1 GPRRSGRKHLA
12 RALCRELGRP
22 LLVLNLAGLPREPSE
37 LGRLARSA
45 CRDALLAGAA
55 LYVDDAD
62 EHTDAEGPVV
72 LPRPLRLALARFPGL
87 LFLGSQRRIEALDV
101 LDRDVLRIS
110 CELPTSEERIAMWRA
125 ALPGDVKLA
134 EGVDLGELS
143 RKYTLGAGAI
153 RAGARDAANA

>member
-1 GPRRSGRKHLA
+1 RVVRAAVGESGIDDALTSSSRLAVPGVPLAEIKVAASTKDRALQLLELGGGREPAAPGSATALRPVIALKGPRRSGRKHLA

-22 LLVLNLAGLPREPSE
+22 LLVLTLAGLPREPSE

-72 LPRPLRLALARFPGL
+72 LPRPLGLALARFP
-87 LFLGSQRRIEALDV
+87 
-101 LDRDVLRIS
+101 
-110 CELPTSEERIAMWRA
+110 
-125 ALPGDVKLA
+125 
-134 EGVDLGELS
+134 
-143 RKYTLGAGAI
+143 
-153 RAGARDAANA
+153 